1 MYFED
6 NLTGN
11 DRIFWVIHHLVV
23 DGVSWRIL
31 LEDLQVVY
39 NQMKQGQEVR
49 YLRKVH
55 LLKSGLNDSDVQ

>member
-1 MYFED
+1 MRVVYFED

-49 YLRKVH
+49 LPAKKYIF
-55 LLKSGLNDSDVQ
+55 